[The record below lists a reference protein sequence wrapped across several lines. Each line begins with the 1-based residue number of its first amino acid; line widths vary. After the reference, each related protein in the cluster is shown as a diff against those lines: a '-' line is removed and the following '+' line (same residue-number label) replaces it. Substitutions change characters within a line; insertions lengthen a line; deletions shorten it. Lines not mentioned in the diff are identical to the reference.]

1 LVTSG
6 EYLVKKIPVDTL
18 FTPKEDVNRQV
29 ANLPGKSFLNYF
41 RRLQLKRKHVVLLF
55 FLFAGLYIAKAQ
67 CLASPALPGCNPAGS
82 SPLVN
87 NDVVGA
93 GQVRTVNANG
103 SFGSLTIS
111 GGTLIV
117 CGNFSVTSFVFS
129 SGVIFINTGA
139 SMMVNHSTALV
150 FGNNCSIYNF
160 GTFTSMV
167 SIVTG
172 QNNIISNASTS
183 SMFTVAFNQFIV
195 QGPGTSFINNGIF
208 NSSFFIVQ
216 SNNSPGPI
224 CSGAGSIINT
234 QIMINQ
240 YANAFTS
247 PDGPSCINITQ
258 QIINNQ
264 PMTATPN
271 VRICYMAGSVNII
284 GSPNFGNATV
294 NNNCSGCAV
303 ALPLHIVS
311 FDGLCDDH
319 KVFLEWKTKDEAG
332 ADHFDVERSYDGIKY
347 ETIAKVQAE
356 HTGNQFTT
364 YRFGSEMNDLGP
376 NVFYYRLKQVDL
388 SGEFFHSKVISVN
401 CNTEL
406 ELNVAPSITENY
418 FTVSSIY
425 TLDLVTVYDAAGRL
439 VHTSYYNN
447 EHFFTTVVNNTLAR
461 GVYLVRVR
469 TSNGKLYNRKV
480 VFI

>member
-1 LVTSG
+1 
-6 EYLVKKIPVDTL
+6 VDTL
-18 FTPKEDVNRQV
+18 STPNEVVNRQP
-29 ANLPGKSFLNYF
+29 ANLRTQTFFNCLGKL
-41 RRLQLKRKHVVLLF
+41 LKKGKRCFILCALITGF
-55 FLFAGLYIAKAQ
+55 QAANAQ
-67 CLASPALPGCNPAGS
+67 CLASAAFPGCSPAGS
-82 SPLVN
+82 SPLIN
-87 NDVVGA
+87 NDVVAA
-93 GQVRTVNANG
+93 GQVRTVNSNG

-117 CGNFSVTSFVFS
+117 CGNFTVTSFVFS
-129 SGVIFINTGA
+129 SGVIFINPGA
-139 SMMVNHSTALV
+139 SMVVNHNTALV
-150 FGNNCSIYNF
+150 FGSNCSIYNF

-172 QNNIISNASTS
+172 QNNIIYNASTS
-183 SMFTVAFNQFIV
+183 SMFTVAFNQFII
-195 QGPGTSFINNGIF
+195 QGPNTFFINNGIF

-271 VRICYMAGSVNII
+271 VRICYMAGSVSII

-311 FDGLCDDH
+311 FDGFCNDN
-319 KVFLEWKTKDEAG
+319 KVQLEWKTKDEAG
-332 ADHFDVERSYDGIKY
+332 ADHFAVERSFDGLKY
-347 ETIAKVQAE
+347 EAIAKVQAE
-356 HTGNQFTT
+356 HSGNEFTT

-388 SGEFFHSKVISVN
+388 SGEFFYSKIVSVN
-401 CNTEL
+401 CNSEL

-425 TLDLVTVYDAAGRL
+425 TLDLVTVFDAAGRL
-439 VHTSYYNN
+439 VHESYYNN

-461 GVYLVRVR
+461 GVYTVRVR
-469 TSNGKLYNRKV
+469 TSNGKLFNRKI